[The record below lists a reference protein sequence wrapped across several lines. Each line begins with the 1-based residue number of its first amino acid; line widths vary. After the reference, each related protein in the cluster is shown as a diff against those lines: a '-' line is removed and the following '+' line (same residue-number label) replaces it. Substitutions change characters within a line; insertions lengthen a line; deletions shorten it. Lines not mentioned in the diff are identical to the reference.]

1 MSSPTRGKQLRS
13 RITAIWLSVLSWMH
27 WRRRR
32 EALRIQQEEL
42 LLVRLQVTLQ
52 ELVRQELLEM
62 ARPLAEALQ
71 RLDHNQ
77 QLTRSRVQEM
87 QAQQVE
93 MRSQQEQLLLEILQ
107 GQQPTALTQLSPLI
121 GLPPHQTSYPSSGS

>member
-1 MSSPTRGKQLRS
+1 MSSPTRRKQLRS

-71 RLDHNQ
+71 RLDHSQ

-93 MRSQQEQLLLEILQ
+93 MRSQQEQLLLLNY
-107 GQQPTALTQLSPLI
+107 
-121 GLPPHQTSYPSSGS
+121 HQHPAGRLL

>member
-13 RITAIWLSVLSWMH
+13 RITEIWRSVLSWMH
-27 WRRRR
+27 WRQRRQVR
-32 EALRIQQEEL
+32 RIQQQEEL
-42 LLVRLQVTLQ
+42 LLRLQVTVQ
-52 ELVRQELLEM
+52 VLVRQELLEM

-77 QLTRSRVQEM
+77 QLTRSRVQVM

-93 MRSQQEQLLLEILQ
+93 MRNQQEQLLLEILQ

>member
-1 MSSPTRGKQLRS
+1 MSSPTRRKQLRS

-121 GLPPHQTSYPSSGS
+121 GLPLPVTSFPSSAS

>member
-1 MSSPTRGKQLRS
+1 MR
-13 RITAIWLSVLSWMH
+13 

-32 EALRIQQEEL
+32 EALRIQREEL

-71 RLDHNQ
+71 RLDHQQ
-77 QLTRSRVQEM
+77 QLTRSRVQVM
-87 QAQQVE
+87 QEQQVE
-93 MRSQQEQLLLEILQ
+93 MRSQQEGLLLEILQ
-107 GQQPTALTQLSPLI
+107 GQQPSALTQLSPLI
-121 GLPPHQTSYPSSGS
+121 GLPPHQSSSPSSGN

>member
-1 MSSPTRGKQLRS
+1 M
-13 RITAIWLSVLSWMH
+13 
-27 WRRRR
+27 RRQREQ
-32 EALRIQQEEL
+32 EALLAR
-42 LLVRLQVTLQ
+42 LQ
-52 ELVRQELLEM
+52 ELMLFLLREQLWEM
-62 ARPLAEALQ
+62 AVPLAEALQ
-71 RLDHNQ
+71 RLDHQQ

-107 GQQPTALTQLSPLI
+107 GQQPSALTQLSPLI